1 MKGEMMG
8 QSPFARKGLFP
19 QARPNRR
26 RSTRIDYEVPVVLS
40 GRDATGQTFREETTT
55 LIVNF
60 HGAKVRTSRQVLVGM
75 MVTVENV
82 RAGQGGKAVC
92 VQVHEA
98 EPGATTHAIAL
109 QLVHPGNIWGVENPP
124 ADWDSVAA
132 ELGGRNVSPQES
144 AGRPAGTVMRPPA
157 APPVDQPPVGEVL
170 REVVSAQVASLEK
183 RAGDIVNTAAQNLRG
198 KSDDVVS
205 EVHREFHQQL
215 EVMVK
220 AAERRNLQAME
231 VASAQ
236 FGSALET
243 LKGEA
248 LAEIS
253 RETLRDFEK
262 HLGSLVDGAEAR
274 INACA
279 ERATNDLQSAAATL
293 KSDALPAII
302 RDALQDFEEK
312 LGDMMGGAETQMNS
326 RTEKVAAD
334 FQAALETLRSEAMGD
349 VAREA
354 VTDFEQRIANLS
366 SENEKRIA
374 QRMDEAFAELETALA
389 TFRSGLGD
397 ELTAQKEQVLQS
409 SEQALRARVAAMLS
423 SVLTPAGNVAL
434 PEQLHPAE
442 KK

>member
-1 MKGEMMG
+1 MG

-19 QARPNRR
+19 QARSNRR

-40 GRDATGQTFREETTT
+40 GRDAAGQVFREETTT

-92 VQVHEA
+92 VQVYEA
-98 EPGATTHAIAL
+98 EPGEATHAIAL
-109 QLVHPGNIWGVENPP
+109 QLVHPGNIWGVKNPP
-124 ADWDSVAA
+124 ADWDLVAA
-132 ELGGRNVSPQES
+132 ELGGRSVSPQEPVRGPAS
-144 AGRPAGTVMRPPA
+144 ATGAPPA

-170 REVVSAQVASLEK
+170 REVVNAQVASLEK

-198 KSDDVVS
+198 RLDEVVS

-215 EVMVK
+215 GVMVK
-220 AAERRNLQAME
+220 AAEQRSLEAME
-231 VASAQ
+231 AASAQ
-236 FGSALET
+236 FASALET

-248 LAEIS
+248 LTEIS
-253 RETLRDFEK
+253 
-262 HLGSLVDGAEAR
+262 
-274 INACA
+274 
-279 ERATNDLQSAAATL
+279 
-293 KSDALPAII
+293 
-302 RDALQDFEEK
+302 RDALQEFEKK
-312 LGDMMGGAETQMNS
+312 LGDMMAGAETQMNS
-326 RTEKVAAD
+326 RAEKTAAD
-334 FQAALETLRSEAMGD
+334 FQAALDTLRTEAMGD

-354 VTDFEQRIANLS
+354 VTDFEQRIAKLS

-374 QRMDEAFAELETALA
+374 KRMDAAFAELEAALV

-397 ELTAQKEQVLQS
+397 ELTAQKEKMLES

-423 SVLTPAGNVAL
+423 SVLTPSGNVTL
-434 PEQLHPAE
+434 PEPLHPAE